1 MSVASGF
8 RLFLSPAPCRPF
20 KEIPVFTSES
30 TFLARCTQSEDF
42 DLKCPEP
49 CQRRAV
55 SKLHPA
61 RAWETPFESPQRH
74 PQSGSCYVLLC
85 LKTP

>member
-8 RLFLSPAPCRPF
+8 RLSPAPRRPF

-61 RAWETPFESPQRH
+61 RAWETHLNH
-74 PQSGSCYVLLC
+74 PKDTPKAVLVMSFSV
-85 LKTP
+85 